1 MAGGVELEQVDG
13 AGGRLAV
20 EAQPGP
26 GAGGSAENFGLGIL
40 SRLQGGA
47 GFAGA
52 GAAAGSPSGG
62 SVWLDEGAE
71 LGEAD
76 TGIGLER
83 PREGTSTEPNDGA
96 LLP

>member
-1 MAGGVELEQVDG
+1 M
-13 AGGRLAV
+13 
-20 EAQPGP
+20 
-26 GAGGSAENFGLGIL
+26 
-40 SRLQGGA
+40 
-47 GFAGA
+47 
-52 GAAAGSPSGG
+52 AAAKFTLGPNLHQSRGG

-83 PREGTSTEPNDGA
+83 PREGTSTEPNDGT